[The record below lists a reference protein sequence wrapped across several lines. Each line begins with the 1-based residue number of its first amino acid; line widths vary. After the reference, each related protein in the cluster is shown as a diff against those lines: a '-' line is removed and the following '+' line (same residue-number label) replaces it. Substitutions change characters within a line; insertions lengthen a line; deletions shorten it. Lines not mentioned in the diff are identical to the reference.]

1 VGAGEKA
8 SITTERRIQADM
20 FPKTRKGENIRRRLF
35 YLQGCKRNPWNYKMH
50 WQDVSRPSFSPFLS
64 LSVKRLEGKSG
75 RLMGEGV
82 RKLEKKGC
90 WLAPSSWLL
99 GENPPPPPWGGG
111 DLP

>member
-82 RKLEKKGC
+82 RKLEKKAAGWLPAPGC
-90 WLAPSSWLL
+90 WGRTPLPLP
-99 GENPPPPPWGGG
+99 GGGG